1 MAPPSQGEP
10 VQKDSLR
17 DGFFTVRRFGKKG
30 WIGMKS
36 INKGVAALSRE
47 VGLSTSRI
55 TKRLKAGETP
65 EQIRASVKARGI
77 MRGGRKGAGT
87 KKLREQAHID
97 QAAAVGKVYV
107 PARAGKRAQ
116 LFDAKGS
123 TSAADSPEHT
133 LFPPPEPME
142 SELDARRR
150 KEIALANEREL
161 LVAQRAGALVTV
173 ATVNQWFAG
182 SILKARDML
191 LRIGGELAEK
201 LAAEETPA
209 NCKAIVDGE
218 VSRALNVLRLMGRD
232 GAPVDV
238 ETEREHDA

>member
-1 MAPPSQGEP
+1 
-10 VQKDSLR
+10 
-17 DGFFTVRRFGKKG
+17 
-30 WIGMKS
+30 MKS
-36 INKGVAALSRE
+36 IHKGVAALSRE

-65 EQIRASVKARGI
+65 EQIRASVQSRGI
-77 MRGGRKGAGT
+77 LRGGRKGVGT

-97 QAAAVGKVYV
+97 QAAAVGKVYM
-107 PARAGKRAQ
+107 PARGGKRAQ
-116 LFDAKGS
+116 IIDAKPS
-123 TSAADSPEHT
+123 TSAARSPEHT

-182 SILKARDML
+182 SILKARDVL
-191 LRIGGELAEK
+191 LRMGGELAEK
-201 LAAEETPA
+201 LAAEESPA

-238 ETEREHDA
+238 ETDQEHTS

>member
-1 MAPPSQGEP
+1 
-10 VQKDSLR
+10 
-17 DGFFTVRRFGKKG
+17 
-30 WIGMKS
+30 MKS

-65 EQIRASVKARGI
+65 EQIRASVKSRGI
-77 MRGGRKGAGT
+77 MRGGRKGIGT

-116 LFDAKGS
+116 IFDGKPPAVS
-123 TSAADSPEHT
+123 SARSPEHT
-133 LFPPPEPME
+133 LLPPPEPME

-161 LVAQRAGALVTV
+161 LVAQRA
-173 ATVNQWFAG
+173 
-182 SILKARDML
+182 ARW
-191 LRIGGELAEK
+191 
-201 LAAEETPA
+201 
-209 NCKAIVDGE
+209 
-218 VSRALNVLRLMGRD
+218 
-232 GAPVDV
+232 
-238 ETEREHDA
+238 